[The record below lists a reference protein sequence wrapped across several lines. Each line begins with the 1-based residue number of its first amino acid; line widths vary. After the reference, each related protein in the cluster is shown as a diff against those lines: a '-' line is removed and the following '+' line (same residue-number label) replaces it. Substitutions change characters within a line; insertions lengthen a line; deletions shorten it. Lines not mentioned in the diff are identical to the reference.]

1 MLVLERFIGV
11 WPPERCGQ
19 PLTDSPL
26 RIGLVAAMQK
36 ASPQGMTR
44 ELRFLEALDRVR
56 RHAIRGSHLEL
67 LDADGVVLTRL
78 EAVALR

>member
-19 PLTDSPL
+19 PLT
-26 RIGLVAAMQK
+26 
-36 ASPQGMTR
+36 
-44 ELRFLEALDRVR
+44 DRVR